1 MTLLLTLLA
10 AVVCTVIWYV
20 KGNAY
25 RVSTLCW
32 LFWGASLM
40 WTVDAV
46 TEYIELRS
54 EYFTPAAEDMLN
66 DAFLGISVIALGLI
80 IWIADLLLHDPKGRF
95 RRRRTEVKS
104 HGRA

>member
-20 KGNAY
+20 KGNPY

-40 WTVDAV
+40 WTADAV

-66 DAFLGISVIALGLI
+66 DAFLGVSVIALGLV
-80 IWIADLLLHDPKGRF
+80 IWLVDLLLHDPKGRLCKAGS
-95 RRRRTEVKS
+95 EVKQ
-104 HGRA
+104 HG